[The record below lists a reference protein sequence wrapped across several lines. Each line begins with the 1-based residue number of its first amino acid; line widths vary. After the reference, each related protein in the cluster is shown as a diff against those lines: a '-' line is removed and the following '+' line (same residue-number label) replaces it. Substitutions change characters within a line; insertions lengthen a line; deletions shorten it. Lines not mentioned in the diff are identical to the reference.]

1 MFDVTFGLM
10 LQSEQR
16 QASGAAAAFARG
28 SGRDYTTQQNRREE
42 KSREVTDRSYQRV
55 RQEERKKK

>member
-28 SGRDYTTQQNRREE
+28 SDRDYTTQQNRREG
-42 KSREVTDRSYQRV
+42 KSREVTDRSY
-55 RQEERKKK
+55 